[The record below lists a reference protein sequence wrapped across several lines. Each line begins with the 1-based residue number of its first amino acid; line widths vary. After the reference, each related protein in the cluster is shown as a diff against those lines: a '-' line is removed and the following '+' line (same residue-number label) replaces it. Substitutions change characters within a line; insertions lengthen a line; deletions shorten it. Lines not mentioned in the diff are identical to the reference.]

1 MSSYYGILELSLM
14 TIWELLFKLSLAD
27 YRTKFKL
34 IFRVVMNISI
44 VVLKDIFLKGL
55 QPTL

>member
-14 TIWELLFKLSLAD
+14 TIWELLFKLSVAD